1 MRNLLDKHMSVVGLK
16 ILTKPLD
23 IMNKDELEQEIKDL
37 GTKAFKADAIR
48 NNLSKNISIHYD
60 SNPAYY
66 ETFSKRIKDV
76 LEQYKNKVITDAEY
90 MEAMVKIL
98 YDYRNNNSG
107 MSYPQAIKGNVHA
120 QAFYGVILPIIN
132 EDEKYP
138 IDVIGDIALKI
149 SDIITKWA
157 KVDWSNNL
165 DVHNSIAQDIDDLFW
180 QFGKNKIVELS
191 YNQVDKVIENVKTVA
206 LKRF

>member
-1 MRNLLDKHMSVVGLK
+1 MV
-16 ILTKPLD
+16 
-23 IMNKDELEQEIKDL
+23 
-37 GTKAFKADAIR
+37 
-48 NNLSKNISIHYD
+48 LS
-60 SNPAYY
+60 
-66 ETFSKRIKDV
+66 
-76 LEQYKNKVITDAEY
+76 
-90 MEAMVKIL
+90 
-98 YDYRNNNSG
+98 
-107 MSYPQAIKGNVHA
+107 
-120 QAFYGVILPIIN
+120 PIIN